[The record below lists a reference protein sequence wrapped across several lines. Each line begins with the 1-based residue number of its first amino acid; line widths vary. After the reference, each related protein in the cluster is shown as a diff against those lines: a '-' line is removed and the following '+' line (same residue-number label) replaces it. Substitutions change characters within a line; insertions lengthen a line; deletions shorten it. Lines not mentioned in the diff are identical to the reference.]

1 MALRKF
7 KLLKNRL
14 ERDSELKEKYVKTIQ
29 EYIDKGYARNM
40 SKQETHEISQR
51 TWYLPHHPVFDD
63 KKPGKI
69 RVVFDVAGTCNGT
82 SLNK

>member
-1 MALRKF
+1 
-7 KLLKNRL
+7 
-14 ERDSELKEKYVKTIQ
+14 
-29 EYIDKGYARNM
+29 M

-69 RVVFDVAGTCNGT
+69 RVVFDAAGTCNGT
-82 SLNK
+82 SLNKVLLTGPDLLNNLVGVLL